1 MSRGRIA
8 PFDKMWGK
16 IAVWLNSDQ
25 DESHLKECHSMA
37 AGLRIGAIERM
48 LRDHR
53 FGDWPYAPY
62 Y

>member
-1 MSRGRIA
+1 
-8 PFDKMWGK
+8 MWGK